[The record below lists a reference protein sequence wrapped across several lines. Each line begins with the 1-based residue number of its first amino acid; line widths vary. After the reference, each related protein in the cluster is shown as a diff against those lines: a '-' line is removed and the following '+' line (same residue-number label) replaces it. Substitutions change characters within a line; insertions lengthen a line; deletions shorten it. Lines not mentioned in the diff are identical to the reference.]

1 VTAPPILHR
10 DTPLARQIKETIRRD
25 GPMTVQAYMAR
36 CLWDEP
42 LGYYRRQRVFGS
54 SGDFITAA
62 EISQVFGELIG
73 VWTGVV
79 WQNVFGAPE
88 TITLAEFGPGR
99 GTMMR
104 DALRA
109 ARVVPGFTEAV
120 RPHLIEASQTL
131 AEVQSSTLAEFRGK
145 ITWGSKL
152 DEFSPPA
159 IILANEFLDSWPVAQ
174 WIKTKDGWRIR
185 GVSLNR
191 SGDLQ
196 FAALDGECPHEAF
209 EALLPDAPPG
219 AVIETQRL
227 DRLATALQSLMQRG
241 PVVMLLIDYGHTVA
255 AAGDTLQAVRAHKY
269 ESPLAS
275 PGEADLTVHV
285 NFYDLAS
292 TLHRAGLALD
302 GPVTQSEF
310 LGAVG
315 IVERASRLMTANPQ
329 RAGEI
334 ETGVARLLAPN
345 GMGSRFKVLAARSP
359 ELPPLPGFRAA
370 AAAGGSTAQTSE
382 SQT

>member
-1 VTAPPILHR
+1 MSDDPSTHR
-10 DTPLARQIKETIRRD
+10 DTPLGRLIKESIQRD

-42 LGYYRRQRVFGS
+42 FGYYRRQRVFGA

-62 EISQVFGELIG
+62 DISQVFGELIG

-79 WQNVFGAPE
+79 WQTVFGAPG
-88 TITLAEFGPGR
+88 TITLAEYGPGR

-109 ARVVPGFTEAV
+109 ARVVPGFIEAV
-120 RPHLIEASQTL
+120 HPYLIEASQTL
-131 AEVQSSTLAEFRGK
+131 SQLQATTLADFRSRA
-145 ITWGSKL
+145 TWGAKL

-159 IILANEFLDSWPVAQ
+159 IIVANEFLDSWPVAQ
-174 WIKTKDGWRIR
+174 WVKTVDGWRIR
-185 GVSLNR
+185 GVGLNA
-191 SGDLQ
+191 SGHLE
-196 FAALDGECPHEAF
+196 FTAIDGDCPHEAF
-209 EALLPDAPPG
+209 DALLPDAQVG
-219 AVIETQRL
+219 AVVETQRL
-227 DRLATALQSLMQRG
+227 DRLADALQSLMQRG
-241 PVVMLLIDYGHTVA
+241 PVVMLLIDYGHTAA
-255 AAGDTLQAVRAHKY
+255 AAGDTLQAVREHKY

-302 GPVTQSEF
+302 GPVTQAEF

-315 IVERASRLMTANPQ
+315 IVERASRLMSANPQ

-334 ETGVARLLAPN
+334 EAGVARLLAPN

-359 ELPPLPGFRAA
+359 DLPPLPGFRASKVA
-370 AAAGGSTAQTSE
+370 SGAPQ
-382 SQT
+382 QI

>member
-1 VTAPPILHR
+1 
-10 DTPLARQIKETIRRD
+10 
-25 GPMTVQAYMAR
+25 
-36 CLWDEP
+36 
-42 LGYYRRQRVFGS
+42 
-54 SGDFITAA
+54 
-62 EISQVFGELIG
+62 
-73 VWTGVV
+73 
-79 WQNVFGAPE
+79 
-88 TITLAEFGPGR
+88 
-99 GTMMR
+99 
-104 DALRA
+104 
-109 ARVVPGFTEAV
+109 
-120 RPHLIEASQTL
+120 
-131 AEVQSSTLAEFRGK
+131 
-145 ITWGSKL
+145 
-152 DEFSPPA
+152 
-159 IILANEFLDSWPVAQ
+159 
-174 WIKTKDGWRIR
+174 
-185 GVSLNR
+185 
-191 SGDLQ
+191 
-196 FAALDGECPHEAF
+196 
-209 EALLPDAPPG
+209 
-219 AVIETQRL
+219 
-227 DRLATALQSLMQRG
+227 
-241 PVVMLLIDYGHTVA
+241 MLLIDYGHTVA